1 MLYFIADL
9 GPTMPCHPL
18 YDRGYTWI
26 TTTNDQE
33 TESILNALVI
43 AGFNG
48 IRLPMWPESDQV
60 LGPDPSN
67 ESRDINRS
75 FCDQLN
81 KDWVKKIKSAGS
93 DASYKDFF
101 IYFSPAL
108 DNRALQTGL
117 DQNRYASWVLSYTS
131 SDYSPDFL
139 SPFSSNDT
147 TLRNQRF
154 SDTSLLSDEET
165 MWELDTVVTLKQ
177 KQQWKDLRPKP
188 RLIGPDKAT
197 VSHTLNV
204 LNSYSERATWIRPN
218 Y

>member
-1 MLYFIADL
+1 MLS
-9 GPTMPCHPL
+9 
-18 YDRGYTWI
+18 
-26 TTTNDQE
+26 N
-33 TESILNALVI
+33 
-43 AGFNG
+43 
-48 IRLPMWPESDQV
+48 
-60 LGPDPSN
+60 PS
-67 ESRDINRS
+67 
-75 FCDQLN
+75 
-81 KDWVKKIKSAGS
+81 
-93 DASYKDFF
+93 
-101 IYFSPAL
+101 P
-108 DNRALQTGL
+108 
-117 DQNRYASWVLSYTS
+117 
-131 SDYSPDFL
+131 DYSPDFL